1 MSNIRATGG
10 VNPQLSRVDYSPKL
24 NATVQTGLPLAQA
37 RLNEN
42 LRLIDEANKTMDEFK
57 QKQEERKK
65 KNQAISFI
73 QKLAQNNNDA
83 TKSVFNVLNINPED
97 TKEIG
102 NYVDTLGGP
111 QKAVSTLQESIASV
125 EEIQR
130 DTKKENLEA
139 TRIQNIGNVLRTIN
153 TGQITPGTGAG
164 MSTTPST
171 KGEAINFMLSQGM
184 TPEEVDKYKDLI
196 NLPEVEAPIN
206 EMIEYIS
213 VLNDAVTED
222 DTRAMQLQ
230 KLYEKFPE
238 FTTEANQLAN
248 AIRTLTPDDE
258 TEMDLGKE
266 VAEDFKM
273 MKADQ
278 DANGA
283 YNFDFKKGIIR
294 SKFGNKELKPGSLAY
309 ENIKKL
315 YPEGVAELERRR
327 IIFGKKK
334 DRKGNTE
341 SEITEK
347 DVAEA
352 LVKYGL
358 D

>member
-24 NATVQTGLPLAQA
+24 NATMQTGLPLAQA

-73 QKLAQNNNDA
+73 QKLSQNNNDA

-102 NYVDTLGGP
+102 NFVDILGGP

-130 DTKKENLEA
+130 DAKKEELEA
-139 TRIQNIGNVLRTIN
+139 TKIQNIANVLRTIN
-153 TGQITPGTGAG
+153 TGQITPGTAAG

-171 KGEAINFMLSQGM
+171 KGEAINFMLNQGM

-196 NLPEVEAPIN
+196 NLPEVVAPIN
-206 EMIEYIS
+206 EMIEFIS
-213 VLNDAVTED
+213 VLNANVTED
-222 DTRAMQLQ
+222 DTKAMQIQ
-230 KLYEKFPE
+230 KLYEAFPDY
-238 FTTEANQLAN
+238 TTEANQLAN
-248 AIRTLTPDDE
+248 SIRTLTPDDE
-258 TEMDLGKE
+258 TEKDLGKE

-273 MKADQ
+273 MNADQ
-278 DANGA
+278 ESGGA

-294 SKFGNKELKPGSLAY
+294 SKFGNKELKPGEAAY

-315 YPEGVAELERRR
+315 YPDGVAELERRR
-327 IIFGKKK
+327 ILFGNKNNRRG
-334 DRKGNTE
+334 DTLDDTTRE
-341 SEITEK
+341 EL
-347 DVAEA
+347 EA
-352 LVKYGL
+352 LLEQYL
-358 D
+358 SE

>member
-24 NATVQTGLPLAQA
+24 NATMQTGLPLAQA

-42 LRLIDEANKTMDEFK
+42 LRLIDQANKTMDEFK

-73 QKLAQNNNDA
+73 QKLSQNNNDA

-102 NYVDTLGGP
+102 NYIDTLGGP

-130 DTKKENLEA
+130 DTKKDNLEA
-139 TRIQNIGNVLRTIN
+139 TRIQNIGKVLQTIN
-153 TGQITPGTGAG
+153 TGQITQGTEDG

-184 TPEEVDKYKDLI
+184 TAEEVDKYKDLI

-206 EMIEYIS
+206 EMIEFIS
-213 VLNDAVTED
+213 VLNNTVTKD
-222 DTRAMQLQ
+222 DTKASQIAKLMQA
-230 KLYEKFPE
+230 FPD
-238 FTTEANQLAN
+238 FPTEANQLSTS
-248 AIRTLTPDDE
+248 IVTLTPVDNKEKDI
-258 TEMDLGKE
+258 GK
-266 VAEDFKM
+266 AWSEDFEL
-273 MKADQ
+273 MKKDKKAG
-278 DANGA
+278 GA
-283 YNFDFKKGIIR
+283 YNIDFKKGIIK
-294 SKFGNKELKPGSLAY
+294 SVVGNKELRPGDIAY
-309 ENIKKL
+309 ESLKRSF
-315 YPEGVAELERRR
+315 PDGVEELERRR
-327 IIFGKKK
+327 LYFGGKT
-334 DRKGNTE
+334 DRRGNPLDDTTKE
-341 SEITEK
+341 EL
-347 DVAEA
+347 EA
-352 LVKYGL
+352 LLEQYL
-358 D
+358 SE

>member
-73 QKLAQNNNDA
+73 QKLSQNNNDA

-102 NYVDTLGGP
+102 NFVDTLGGP

-130 DTKKENLEA
+130 DTRKENLE
-139 TRIQNIGNVLRTIN
+139 TKRIQNIGNVLRFIN
-153 TGQITPGTGAG
+153 TGQTTPGTEDG
-164 MSTTPST
+164 MSTAPST
-171 KGEAINFMLSQGM
+171 KGEAINFMLNQGI

-196 NLPEVEAPIN
+196 NLPEVEAPVN
-206 EMIEYIS
+206 EMIEFIS
-213 VLNDAVTED
+213 VLNANVTKD
-222 DTRAMQLQ
+222 DTKASQLAKLMQA
-230 KLYEKFPE
+230 FPE
-238 FTTEANQLAN
+238 HTKLANQLSTS
-248 AIRTLTPDDE
+248 IVILSPVDKKDI
-258 TEMDLGKE
+258 GK
-266 VAEDFKM
+266 AWSEDFELMEKD
-273 MKADQ
+273 KEAG
-278 DANGA
+278 GA
-283 YNFDFKKGIIR
+283 YNIDFKKGIIR
-294 SKFGNKELKPGSLAY
+294 SKVGNKELRPGDIAY
-309 ENIKKL
+309 ESLKRSF
-315 YPEGVAELERRR
+315 PDGVEELERRR
-327 IIFGKKK
+327 LYFGGKK
-334 DRKGNTE
+334 DRRGDPLDDTTRE
-341 SEITEK
+341 EL
-347 DVAEA
+347 EA
-352 LVKYGL
+352 LLEQYL
-358 D
+358 SE

>member
-42 LRLIDEANKTMDEFK
+42 LRLIDQANNTMDEYK
-57 QKQEERKK
+57 QKQEDKRK

-73 QKLAQNNNDA
+73 QKLSQNNNDA
-83 TKSVFNVLNINPED
+83 TKSVFNLLNINPED
-97 TKEIG
+97 TTEIG
-102 NYVDTLGGP
+102 NFVDSLGGP

-130 DTKKENLEA
+130 DTQKENLESQ
-139 TRIQNIGNVLRTIN
+139 RIRNIGNVIRTIN
-153 TGQITPGTGAG
+153 TGQVTPGTGAG
-164 MSTTPST
+164 MSNVPST
-171 KGEAINFMLSQGM
+171 KGEAINYMINQGM
-184 TPEEVDKYKDLI
+184 NAEEVDKYKDLI
-196 NLPEVEAPIN
+196 NLPEVKAPTN
-206 EMIEYIS
+206 EMIEFIS
-213 VLNDAVTED
+213 MLNDTVTED
-222 DTRAMQLQ
+222 DTKSDQLQ
-230 KLYEKFPE
+230 KLYEKFPD
-238 FTTEANQLAN
+238 FTTEANQLSN

-278 DANGA
+278 EGGGA
-283 YNFDFKKGIIR
+283 YTFDFKKGIIKSR
-294 SKFGNKELKPGSLAY
+294 VGNKELKPGSIAY
-309 ENIKKL
+309 QNIKNL
-315 YPEGVAELERRR
+315 YPEGVEELERRR
-327 IIFGKKK
+327 LLFGNKSG
-334 DRKGNTE
+334 RKSTE
-341 SEITEK
+341 SDITEK

-352 LVKYGL
+352 FKKYI

>member
-65 KNQAISFI
+65 KNQAITFI
-73 QKLAQNNNDA
+73 QKLAQNNNEA

-130 DTKKENLEA
+130 DTRKENLESQ
-139 TRIQNIGNVLRTIN
+139 RVQNIGNVLRTIN

-184 TPEEVDKYKDLI
+184 TAEEVDKYKDLI
-196 NLPEVEAPIN
+196 NLPEVEAPID
-206 EMIEYIS
+206 EMIEFIS
-213 VLNDAVTED
+213 VLNDTVTED
-222 DTRAMQLQ
+222 DTKADQMQ
-230 KLYEKFPE
+230 KLYQAFPDS
-238 FTTEANQLAN
+238 TTEANQLAN

-278 DANGA
+278 ESGGA
-283 YNFDFKKGIIR
+283 YTFDFKRGIIKSR
-294 SKFGNKELKPGSLAY
+294 VGNKELKPGDIEY
-309 ENIKKL
+309 ENIKDL
-315 YPEGVAELERRR
+315 YPEGVAELEKRRLL
-327 IIFGKKK
+327 FGNKSRREK
-334 DRKGNTE
+334 TE
-341 SEITEK
+341 SGITEK

-352 LVKYGL
+352 FAKYNL